1 MWSIETYPS
10 LVHRMS
16 TLFFIYVENSMAYY
30 LTAAAHEP
38 QFIAPLAY
46 LIVATHTFVHSLR
59 TRVIVCISIFLIV
72 CHASFALYSLSFDN
86 IKLNTVR
93 YL

>member
-1 MWSIETYPS
+1 MWSIRIVETYPS
-10 LVHRMS
+10 LVYRMS

-38 QFIAPLAY
+38 QLIAY
-46 LIVATHTFVHSLR
+46 SIVATHTFVHSLR
-59 TRVIVCISIFLIV
+59 TRVSVCISMFLIV
-72 CHASFALYSLSFDN
+72 YHASFALYSLSFDN